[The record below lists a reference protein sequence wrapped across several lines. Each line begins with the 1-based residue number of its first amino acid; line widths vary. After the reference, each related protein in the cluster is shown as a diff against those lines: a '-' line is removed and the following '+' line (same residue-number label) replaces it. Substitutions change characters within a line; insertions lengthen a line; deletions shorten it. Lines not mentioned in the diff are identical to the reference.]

1 MFTGII
7 KEVGKLKTIHAMDTG
22 LEFEIE
28 SSSVTREAEIGDS
41 ICVNGCCLTVKSLS
55 GQSFTCDLSYS
66 TIKSTNF
73 ANVRQG
79 ASLNLEDALRVGDKL
94 GGHFVSGHVDGVLT
108 IKKISKI
115 GDFYKLEI
123 CNEPK
128 IACFIAPKGSIAI
141 DGISL
146 TIADASEDV
155 FSVAVIGHTFF
166 NTNLQYKKNGHII
179 NAEIDLLA
187 RYIFNILNSKK
198 DKEHNRKDHKLK
210 EILDKHGF
218 TKKTY

>member
-28 SSSVTREAEIGDS
+28 SSFVAKEAEIGDS
-41 ICVNGCCLTVKSLS
+41 ICVNGCCLTVKGLS
-55 GQSFTCDLSYS
+55 GQAFQCDLSYA
-66 TIKSTNF
+66 TLKSTNF

-79 ASLNLEDALRVGDKL
+79 AYLNLEDALRVGDKL
-94 GGHFVSGHVDGVLT
+94 GGHFVSGHVDGVLK

-123 CNEPK
+123 YNEPE

-146 TIADASEDV
+146 TIADVNEDV
-155 FSVAVIGHTFF
+155 CSVAVIGHTFF
-166 NTNLQYKKNGHII
+166 NTNLQYRKNEHTV

-187 RYIFNILNSKK
+187 RYIFNILNSAK
-198 DKEHNRKDHKLK
+198 DKEPNKKDHKLK